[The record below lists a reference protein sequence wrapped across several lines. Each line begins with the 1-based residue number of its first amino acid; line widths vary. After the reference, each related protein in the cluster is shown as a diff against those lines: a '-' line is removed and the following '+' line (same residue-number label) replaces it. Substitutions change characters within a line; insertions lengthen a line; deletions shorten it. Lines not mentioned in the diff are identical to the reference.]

1 MAINLNDFSYTPSV
15 KPITPK
21 DVYGER
27 LSEIPKIIKG
37 LWKIIDFRVPTKGE
51 DIVTIDGIY
60 KDIDEVV
67 RDTWDD
73 ETKIAVNSGPR
84 FIVKSIPPRL
94 PYSDTERMD
103 LIERIGNC
111 WIGNVEQKIPLT
123 MVTHANLDK
132 ILDDEFAA
140 KEEE

>member
-27 LSEIPKIIKG
+27 LSEIPKTIKG
-37 LWKIIDFRVPTKGE
+37 LWKIIDFRPPQHGE
-51 DIVTIDGIY
+51 YFIT
-60 KDIDEVV
+60 
-67 RDTWDD
+67 DTVSCVARQGYAFYDV
-73 ETKIAVNSGPR
+73 KNAR
-84 FIVKSIPPRL
+84 FIVQALLPRL

-103 LIERIGNC
+103 LIERLGNSY
-111 WIGNVEQKIPLT
+111 IAPRRGDIVV
-123 MVTHANLDK
+123 VTRANLDK

-140 KEEE
+140 QEKE